1 MVCSRGR
8 DESAGGVGAGELLF
22 CQLFGFFFQVVG
34 GYFGYSR
41 VVRCKDTALSAER
54 RPIQEGGLSR
64 NNECRVKQD
73 VK

>member
-1 MVCSRGR
+1 MWKRAAVLPTVR
-8 DESAGGVGAGELLF
+8 V
-22 CQLFGFFFQVVG
+22 FFQVVG